1 VRTTPDRR
9 LLVLAVVWVLVSLAA
24 VVWPWLGPV
33 LAGASL
39 LLAAVVAIDLWSW
52 RGEPEL
58 RLGRRIPERAH
69 VGRACELPIVLEN
82 RAGRAVEV
90 DVYEAL
96 PVDLA
101 PSAQAFGAVRVPA
114 GGRAEI
120 PVALRPTRRGDR
132 ELGDLAALV
141 RSPLGLFRRRV
152 VAAEPALLRVYPDT
166 SGLLRPEA
174 LDPRRVL
181 ESLGVRPAR
190 RRGEGM
196 EFESLRDYVPG
207 DDPRRLDW
215 AASARRGRPVMRLH
229 QHERNHTVVIALDAS
244 RLMAG
249 RIGSRTKLDHAVDAS
264 LALAY
269 AAMLSGDRVALSVFD
284 SEVRGFLAPR
294 AHRRELG
301 PLIEFLRPIE
311 PRLVEADYASLVR
324 TLGARQR
331 RRALVVVFSD
341 FVESDSASPIGI
353 LRVLSRYHRVLLVA
367 VRDPLYAELDAGCP
381 GTGMQEALRRVVLDD
396 LLGERETAL
405 LSLRR
410 NGLHTLDLAPDHL
423 TAPVLNRYLELRY
436 GQET

>member
-9 LLVLAVVWVLVSLAA
+9 LLALSALWVLAALAA
-24 VVWPWLGPV
+24 VVWPWLGPA

-39 LLAAVVAIDLWSW
+39 LFAAVVGIDLWAW

-58 RLGRRIPERAH
+58 QLGRRIPERAH
-69 VGRACELPIVLEN
+69 VGRACEIRLVLEN
-82 RAGRAVEV
+82 RAGRAVEA

-96 PVDLA
+96 PEDLA
-101 PSAQAFGAVRVPA
+101 PVHQVFAAVRVPA
-114 GGRAEI
+114 GGGAEV
-120 PVALRPTRRGDR
+120 PVELQPTRRGDR
-132 ELGDLAALV
+132 ELGVLVAQV

-152 VAAEPALLRVYPDT
+152 AADEPVLLRVYPDT
-166 SGLLRPEA
+166 SALLRPEA
-174 LDPRRVL
+174 LDPRQML
-181 ESLGVRPAR
+181 QALGVRPAR

-215 AASARRGRPVMRLH
+215 AASARRARPVVRLH
-229 QHERNHTVVIALDAS
+229 QHERHHTVVIALDAS

-249 RIGSRTKLDHAVDAS
+249 RIGSRTKLDHAVDAT

-269 AAMLSGDRVALSVFD
+269 AALLSGDRVALTVFD
-284 SEVRGFLAPR
+284 HEVRGFLAPR

-301 PLIEFLRPIE
+301 PLIEFVRTAE
-311 PRLVEADYASLVR
+311 PRLVEADYAALVR

-331 RRALVVVFSD
+331 QRALVVVFSD
-341 FVESDSASPIGI
+341 FVESDSASPIDI
-353 LRVLSRYHRVLLVA
+353 LRVLSRHHRVLLVA
-367 VRDPLYAELDAGCP
+367 VRDPLYAELDAGSAR
-381 GTGMQEALRRVVLDD
+381 TGMQEALRRVVLDD
-396 LLGERETAL
+396 LLAERETAL

-410 NGLHTLDLAPDHL
+410 NGLHTLDLAPDQL
-423 TAPVLNRYLELRY
+423 TAPVLNRYLALRY